1 MLLQLQPMQLS
12 TADHWPLTVRRAVDA
27 GIHREE
33 RSRWKSSPLTDQLR
47 KRLFFMLSAVDDWV
61 SATLGRPSAL
71 SKDDVDV
78 ALPLEITDD
87 QLWAWE
93 LASRR
98 ARKEGSAA
106 PPAPSIFADAKLV
119 GWTSL
124 QTLFDVMGTARKL
137 FYAIKPRPATQQ
149 ATIEGLRH
157 IDEVLNRWLE
167 TLDAELRWCAS
178 SLLFGR
184 DYLEG

>member
-1 MLLQLQPMQLS
+1 
-12 TADHWPLTVRRAVDA
+12 
-27 GIHREE
+27 
-33 RSRWKSSPLTDQLR
+33 
-47 KRLFFMLSAVDDWV
+47 MLSAVDDWV

-71 SKDDVDV
+71 SKDDIDV
-78 ALPLEITDD
+78 SLPLEITDD

-93 LASRR
+93 LACRR
-98 ARKEGSAA
+98 ARKEGSAP
-106 PPAPSIFADAKLV
+106 PPAPSILADAKLV

-157 IDEVLNRWLE
+157 VDEVLNRWLE
-167 TLDAELRWCAS
+167 TLHAELRWCAS
-178 SLLFGR
+178 SLLFVR
-184 DYLEG
+184 DYPGG